1 MLEFKEN
8 SKVIFKLLNL
18 SYFAMFEWMK
28 QAKTEIGQIVT
39 QIWGYLM
46 LVPVTAEKINHD
58 KLKLKT

>member
-1 MLEFKEN
+1 MY
-8 SKVIFKLLNL
+8 IFKLHNL
-18 SYFAMFEWMK
+18 SYFAIFEWMK